1 MLSGPWNSIT
11 LFAIKL
17 KKIENENEN
26 GNEILEEES
35 IFDVADE
42 NLDLD
47 EFIEEEG
54 EWEDENSDDLIDD
67 IHKGI
72 LDEISDGFEN
82 EADYDDDSIPKTTQ

>member
-42 NLDLD
+42 NFDLD

-82 EADYDDDSIPKTTQ
+82 EADCDDDFIPKTTQ

>member
-82 EADYDDDSIPKTTQ
+82 EADCDDDFIPKTTQ